1 MIKSK
6 FITNKK
12 ILVTGGTGSFG
23 RMFIQEILK
32 LDPKEVI
39 VFSRDEDKQGL
50 MRLEY
55 NDESRLRF
63 IIGDVRDPRGV
74 REVMRG
80 VDVVIH
86 AAAMKWIP
94 EVEYNVW
101 EGVKTNVIG
110 AQNII
115 EAARDHNIERVV
127 ALSTDKA
134 LEPINAYGMA
144 KALQERLITTANLYD
159 NGARTVFVSTRY
171 GNVLGSRGSV
181 VPLFKS
187 LIEAGKSIT
196 ITDPN
201 MTRFIMTLEESVQ
214 LVLKAL
220 EEGVGGEVF
229 VHKMP
234 AHTIGDLAEVM
245 LEGTKGIKVEV
256 IGVRPGEKIHE
267 SLLSPIESIRTVEM
281 DDYYIILP
289 QIKIPAV
296 EKKYAKLKR
305 LGEIR
310 YASDNTKRL
319 TKDEL
324 RKILKVQ
331 GFLIEKGNG
340 LAKAETQ
347 PANGQLRQEVS
358 QIVQEELRKF
368 LANTKRSYRTSAK

>member
-1 MIKSK
+1 MSNY
-6 FITNKK
+6 ITGKR

-23 RMFIQEILK
+23 KIFISKILEFE
-32 LDPKEVI
+32 PKEI
-39 VFSRDEDKQGL
+39 ITFSRDEDKQGA
-50 MRLEY
+50 MRLEFK
-55 NDESRLRF
+55 NDKLRF
-63 IIGDVRDPRGV
+63 ILGDIRDYSSV

-80 VDVVIH
+80 VDIVIH
-86 AAAMKWIP
+86 AAAMKWIT

-115 EAARDHNIERVV
+115 QAARESNVDRVV

-134 LEPINAYGMA
+134 VEPINAYGMA
-144 KALQERLITTANLYD
+144 KALQERLVTTANLYEI
-159 NGARTVFVSTRY
+159 GVKTVFVSTRY

-187 LIEAGKSIT
+187 LIDAGKPIT

-201 MTRFIMTLEESVQ
+201 MTRFIMTLEESVD

-229 VHKMP
+229 VRKMP

-245 LEGTKGIKVEV
+245 LENVKGAKPEV
-256 IGVRPGEKIHE
+256 IGIRPGEKIHE
-267 SLLSPIESIRTVEM
+267 CLVSPSEAGRAIEME
-281 DDYYIILP
+281 DYYVILP

-296 EKKYAKLKR
+296 EEKYKDMPR
-305 LGEIR
+305 LGDLR

-324 RKILKVQ
+324 REVLKSKNWV
-331 GFLIEKGNG
+331 
-340 LAKAETQ
+340 
-347 PANGQLRQEVS
+347 
-358 QIVQEELRKF
+358 
-368 LANTKRSYRTSAK
+368 